1 MRRHGRSFRKVLGL
15 LLRLSTLFCKSLFS
29 LHGLLVRL
37 IERALL
43 EFTHAIAGKPPPDF
57 LTYLSEV
64 SSRHHVLD
72 DLLILIDPRTDD
84 PVSPFPFVDFIYLY
98 LYFFCIP
105 RLIVL
110 FFCLCI
116 FFYFSFTY
124 LGCQYKGCHCQ
135 YSIGHFW
142 IDLFTAVKSVW

>member
-1 MRRHGRSFRKVLGL
+1 MLGL

-98 LYFFCIP
+98 LFFFAY
-105 RLIVL
+105 LALL
-110 FFCLCI
+110 FCFFVCAF

-124 LGCQYKGCHCQ
+124 
-135 YSIGHFW
+135 
-142 IDLFTAVKSVW
+142 

>member
-1 MRRHGRSFRKVLGL
+1 MLGL

-98 LYFFCIP
+98 LFFLHTSPYCFVFLFVHFLFILASP
-105 RLIVL
+105 TRVASIRVVNIV
-110 FFCLCI
+110 
-116 FFYFSFTY
+116 
-124 LGCQYKGCHCQ
+124 
-135 YSIGHFW
+135 
-142 IDLFTAVKSVW
+142 